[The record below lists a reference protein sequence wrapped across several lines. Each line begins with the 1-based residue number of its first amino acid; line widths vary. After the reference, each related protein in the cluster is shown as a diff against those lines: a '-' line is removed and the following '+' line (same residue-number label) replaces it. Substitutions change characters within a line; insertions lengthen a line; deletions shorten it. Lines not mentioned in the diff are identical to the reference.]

1 MWPEMTVW
9 WVPAC
14 AGYDGCVVGDDGW
27 VAGSRW
33 WSGMTGRSG
42 SGMTDVV
49 SSGFWWR
56 MPGNFGALKQPR
68 WCSGV
73 ASVDSVSVVVTVP
86 KLKPRGGLFGRRFF
100 LCLLRTV

>member
-1 MWPEMTVW
+1 MSARSRIGVW
-9 WVPAC
+9 
-14 AGYDGCVVGDDGW
+14 GEGE
-27 VAGSRW
+27 
-33 WSGMTGRSG
+33 
-42 SGMTDVV
+42 
-49 SSGFWWR
+49 
-56 MPGNFGALKQPR
+56 FGALKQPR

>member
-1 MWPEMTVW
+1 MTGVWPGATGRVW
-9 WVPAC
+9 SGATGTYVV
-14 AGYDGCVVGDDGW
+14 GGDRVCVVGGDGD
-27 VAGSRW
+27 AR
-33 WSGMTGRSG
+33 
-42 SGMTDVV
+42 
-49 SSGFWWR
+49 
-56 MPGNFGALKQPR
+56 GALKQPR

>member
-1 MWPEMTVW
+1 MTGV
-9 WVPAC
+9 
-14 AGYDGCVVGDDGW
+14 
-27 VAGSRW
+27 
-33 WSGMTGRSG
+33 WSGMTDGLRVPDVGRGEGRSE
-42 SGMTDVV
+42 SRTT
-49 SSGFWWR
+49 
-56 MPGNFGALKQPR
+56 GNFGALKQPR

>member
-1 MWPEMTVW
+1 MTGVWPGATGTYV
-9 WVPAC
+9 V
-14 AGYDGCVVGDDGW
+14 GGDRVCVVGGDG
-27 VAGSRW
+27 
-33 WSGMTGRSG
+33 
-42 SGMTDVV
+42 DV
-49 SSGFWWR
+49 R
-56 MPGNFGALKQPR
+56 GALKQPR

>member
-1 MWPEMTVW
+1 MTGVW
-9 WVPAC
+9 VGGDRDVC
-14 AGYDGCVVGDDGW
+14 GRGRQGCVVGGDR
-27 VAGSRW
+27 AC
-33 WSGMTGRSG
+33 
-42 SGMTDVV
+42 VV
-49 SSGFWWR
+49 GGGACVVGVR
-56 MPGNFGALKQPR
+56 GNFGALKQPR

>member
-1 MWPEMTVW
+1 MSCGFAM
-9 WVPAC
+9 
-14 AGYDGCVVGDDGW
+14 VVGDDGRSESRT
-27 VAGSRW
+27 AGDAR
-33 WSGMTGRSG
+33 
-42 SGMTDVV
+42 
-49 SSGFWWR
+49 
-56 MPGNFGALKQPR
+56 GALKQPR

>member
-1 MWPEMTVW
+1 MWV
-9 WVPAC
+9 
-14 AGYDGCVVGDDGW
+14 GYDGW

-33 WSGMTGRSG
+33 WLGDDGRSE
-42 SGMTDVV
+42 SMTT
-49 SSGFWWR
+49 
-56 MPGNFGALKQPR
+56 GNFGALKQPR

-100 LCLLRTV
+100 LSLLRTV